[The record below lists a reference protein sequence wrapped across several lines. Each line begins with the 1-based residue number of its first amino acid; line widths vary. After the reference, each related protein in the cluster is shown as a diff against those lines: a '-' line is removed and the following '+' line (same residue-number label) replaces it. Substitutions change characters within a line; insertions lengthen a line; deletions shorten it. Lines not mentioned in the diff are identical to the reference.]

1 LNLRGSLFSDFYVER
16 VFAMK
21 CSHFFQLVLAC
32 MAVLVAT
39 AGQVQAAVFENFK
52 GTNAFGYSEETR
64 SADLTF
70 GTVLNSTTTT
80 TINQMEF
87 RWRPNVDMDVTF
99 YIWHSSLGGSFGS
112 VDWTPIGNNVLFS
125 QTKSFSAVA
134 GPVDYYLVTDP
145 FSFTFLP
152 NHRYDIGI
160 QGSTGDL
167 TGSWDFK
174 GGFFDINTIEGGF
187 ESINLNA
194 NIFGGQSD
202 VGYAGVDPHVR
213 LSTVPEPTSLA
224 VFGIGA
230 CFAGVG
236 ATRRRRREKHH
247 QATA

>member
-1 LNLRGSLFSDFYVER
+1 MPFLSNWPLLKRPSLAPFR
-16 VFAMK
+16 
-21 CSHFFQLVLAC
+21 
-32 MAVLVAT
+32 
-39 AGQVQAAVFENFK
+39 
-52 GTNAFGYSEETR
+52 R
-64 SADLTF
+64 SLT
-70 GTVLNSTTTT
+70 
-80 TINQMEF
+80 
-87 RWRPNVDMDVTF
+87 
-99 YIWHSSLGGSFGS
+99 
-112 VDWTPIGNNVLFS
+112 NVLFS

-174 GGFFDINTIEGGF
+174 GGFINTIEGGF

-202 VGYAGVDPHVR
+202 FGYAGVDPHVR